1 MPANEK
7 RREERKTLSRAQAW
21 KEGLVGGR
29 AWKWK
34 AGGRGRGRGG
44 GFAGGGGRGGR
55 GGGGGSDKDAP
66 VAHEL
71 GAPGTASAPAAAAD
85 ADDDA
90 SDSDPVA
97 RLGAR
102 DPFEALM
109 ASLRADG
116 DMDAGTSSDESSDG
130 DDDGGKAS
138 DGEGDDDGAVAG
150 GSDDMDDND
159 TDDDDEEEEEEGEIE
174 GIVDEHG
181 NPVAMEEHV
190 EGSEDEDGSQSD
202 DDDGDD
208 EEAEEEEDSDGI
220 PNADPTSDDEA
231 PAEEGDEEDEVATDD
246 DSDDFRDDDKV
257 DGGEVAASGAT
268 RSSVAAPGADHSLA
282 MHLRRTVTQ
291 DAADAVALT
300 APRFKP
306 VTGDGDGE
314 KKKDDA
320 GAGRW
325 EADKTALEDAR
336 DRVAP
341 VINAPPPRAP
351 VGLPAKLKERWN
363 ALYDPAGAAAL
374 NKRFKREKTPGGKGE
389 SKGVKDE
396 EAKARRARA
405 IAAAETASFKS
416 TLQCELFALMDGY
429 RDVVYTAR
437 KPPGS
442 APKEPVGPD
451 GSGGGGDDV
460 MDAYLLHVVNHVM
473 RTRTRI
479 TKNNESLLKRSKAKE
494 IEMDI
499 AKNAERE
506 AAAAAEAKAR
516 AEGKDGKTVK
526 AEAKKA
532 AWEAKKAAAI
542 AKRKGKKATR
552 VMVED
557 DLPRDQGFVR
567 PTVLILV
574 PMRNVAGR
582 VVRRLLQ
589 MCPAAQG
596 RADAVNKLDRFAE
609 DFGDGDSDV
618 EPDDVDQSGQSGGAK
633 RRRGGGQWIPDDHK
647 RLFRGNTDDHFRLGI
662 KVTKASVRLYVDF
675 FGSDILVCSPL
686 GLVTKLQE
694 SGKSAA
700 DFLASIELLVVDN
713 ADVLAMQNWQH
724 VLTLFSSCNQLPKDQ
739 HGVDIMRV
747 HESHL
752 NGLAR
757 NLRQT
762 IVLSSFPCAEINAL
776 VRNEC
781 ANLAGRVRWKESFP
795 GVLGWAARAVRNAG
809 GLRQQ
814 FERLPD
820 AASIAD
826 SDDVRFK
833 HFTRRVL
840 PRLRENPAPGA
851 LIFIRDYLDFVRV
864 RNLLTAEDVSFAVT
878 SEYTDPRDAARARSI
893 FADGRKRVL
902 LVTERAHFY
911 FRRRIR
917 GVREVHF
924 YSLPDHAGFY
934 AEMLG
939 FLGDGDG
946 RSSASTASAPSATA
960 VFSRLDA
967 LRLER
972 VCGSARAKKML
983 APDANSTFIFTA

>member
-1 MPANEK
+1 M
-7 RREERKTLSRAQAW
+7 
-21 KEGLVGGR
+21 
-29 AWKWK
+29 
-34 AGGRGRGRGG
+34 
-44 GFAGGGGRGGR
+44 
-55 GGGGGSDKDAP
+55 
-66 VAHEL
+66 
-71 GAPGTASAPAAAAD
+71 
-85 ADDDA
+85 
-90 SDSDPVA
+90 
-97 RLGAR
+97 
-102 DPFEALM
+102 
-109 ASLRADG
+109 
-116 DMDAGTSSDESSDG
+116 
-130 DDDGGKAS
+130 
-138 DGEGDDDGAVAG
+138 
-150 GSDDMDDND
+150 
-159 TDDDDEEEEEEGEIE
+159 
-174 GIVDEHG
+174 
-181 NPVAMEEHV
+181 
-190 EGSEDEDGSQSD
+190 
-202 DDDGDD
+202 
-208 EEAEEEEDSDGI
+208 
-220 PNADPTSDDEA
+220 
-231 PAEEGDEEDEVATDD
+231 
-246 DSDDFRDDDKV
+246 
-257 DGGEVAASGAT
+257 
-268 RSSVAAPGADHSLA
+268 
-282 MHLRRTVTQ
+282 
-291 DAADAVALT
+291 
-300 APRFKP
+300 
-306 VTGDGDGE
+306 
-314 KKKDDA
+314 
-320 GAGRW
+320 
-325 EADKTALEDAR
+325 
-336 DRVAP
+336 
-341 VINAPPPRAP
+341 
-351 VGLPAKLKERWN
+351 
-363 ALYDPAGAAAL
+363 
-374 NKRFKREKTPGGKGE
+374 
-389 SKGVKDE
+389 
-396 EAKARRARA
+396 
-405 IAAAETASFKS
+405 
-416 TLQCELFALMDGY
+416 
-429 RDVVYTAR
+429 
-437 KPPGS
+437 
-442 APKEPVGPD
+442 
-451 GSGGGGDDV
+451 
-460 MDAYLLHVVNHVM
+460 
-473 RTRTRI
+473 
-479 TKNNESLLKRSKAKE
+479 
-494 IEMDI
+494 
-499 AKNAERE
+499 
-506 AAAAAEAKAR
+506 
-516 AEGKDGKTVK
+516 
-526 AEAKKA
+526 
-532 AWEAKKAAAI
+532 
-542 AKRKGKKATR
+542 
-552 VMVED
+552 
-557 DLPRDQGFVR
+557 
-567 PTVLILV
+567 
-574 PMRNVAGR
+574 
-582 VVRRLLQ
+582 
-589 MCPAAQG
+589 
-596 RADAVNKLDRFAE
+596 NKLDRFAE

-618 EPDDVDQSGQSGGAK
+618 EDSGDVDQSGQSGGAK
-633 RRRGGGQWIPDDHK
+633 RRRGGGQWIPEDHK

-675 FGSDILVCSPL
+675 FGSDVLVCSPL

-713 ADVLAMQNWQH
+713 ADVLMMQNWQH

-747 HESHL
+747 HEPHL

-917 GVREVHF
+917 GVQEVHF